1 MTRRC
6 DVCGEFESE
15 NVTMH
20 PRLEICFSCIY
31 NETDGDDVDD
41 NTVIK
46 IIDNA
51 AERAYDARYSGSQGS
66 GRYEDSTGYRESMTD
81 AGRGHLLP

>member
-1 MTRRC
+1 MTRQC
-6 DVCGEFESE
+6 SVCGEYESE

-20 PRLEICFSCIY
+20 PRLEICFDCIY
-31 NETDGDDVDD
+31 DKTDGDDVDD

-51 AERAYDARYSGSQGS
+51 AERAYENQGAAY
-66 GRYEDSTGYRESMTD
+66 RYEDSPGYRQEMID